1 MKPGQSWAEIPEY
14 NAIPALF
21 HISLTEGSHDIP
33 IEEFLLMTL
42 IPVNGAAFLPVLV
55 PGNILLPITFPFYSA
70 NCRYTAN
77 FFAGLTFFRFQNHHC
92 GTFLSFGQ
100 LANAFLPILVER
112 PHIVTF
118 SRLAQLSNA

>member
-1 MKPGQSWAEIPEY
+1 MKPGRSWAEIPEY

-55 PGNILLPITFPFYSA
+55 PGNILL
-70 NCRYTAN
+70 R
-77 FFAGLTFFRFQNHHC
+77 FFENDGHTCVRC
-92 GTFLSFGQ
+92 VMLSEICALF
-100 LANAFLPILVER
+100 AF
-112 PHIVTF
+112 
-118 SRLAQLSNA
+118 